1 MRKITSFLCGLGIA
15 HSLFFTA
22 SANADWFINQS
33 TFTEAHKYLLENRTD
48 QAFEAIVEAWQ
59 QSPSVDQQTNLNN
72 LLDLAISEDC
82 GHSLDKTVLPT
93 WLSKLSIERA
103 VVQNLNQ
110 QILKLS
116 IVGLTRVKIE
126 QITFTK
132 YPNYSL
138 IDEAPVIDDGGYF
151 TVEANKLDHK
161 VEAGLY
167 KLSIV
172 AKGKPVWNK
181 WVVLN
186 EPPAKQTLGWKDSNS
201 WRIDQ
206 VKELNTT
213 CPSPILSVKM
223 YDLNDTDWRPL
234 WSEEVD
240 THLPTKLPKLHIPE
254 GRYWLD
260 VGLIQSRWQ
269 GELSILDVQSITRPI
284 DYLDD
289 DVSELEKPL

>member
-1 MRKITSFLCGLGIA
+1 MRRITTFLCGLGIA
-15 HSLFFTA
+15 HSLFFAA
-22 SANADWFINQS
+22 SANADWFVNQS
-33 TFTEAHKYLLENRTD
+33 VYSEAHKYLLQGKTA
-48 QAFEAIVEAWQ
+48 QAFGSIVEAWQ
-59 QSPSVDQQTNLNN
+59 QSPNYDQESNLND
-72 LLDLAISEDC
+72 LLDLAIGEDC
-82 GHSLDKTVLPT
+82 GHSLDKAVLPT

-103 VVQNLNQ
+103 VVQNINQ

-116 IVGLTRVKIE
+116 IVGLTRVDIT
-126 QITFTK
+126 QITFSK

-138 IDEAPVIDDGGYF
+138 IDATPVIDDGGYF
-151 TVEANKLDHK
+151 TVEAHKLDHK

-167 KLSIV
+167 KLTIV
-172 AKGKPVWNK
+172 AKGEPVWNK

-206 VKELNTT
+206 IKKPNTS
-213 CPSPILSVKM
+213 CPAPILSIKM

-240 THLPTKLPKLHIPE
+240 TRLPTELPKLNIPE

-269 GELSILDVQSITRPI
+269 GELSILDIQSITRPI
-284 DYLDD
+284 DYSDD
-289 DVSELEKPL
+289 ELE